1 MEKIFTSFL
10 LLLHYVTV
18 SSAMTQ
24 TRTTTDKLSLI
35 SLKSQII
42 SYPFQFLYESWSPA
56 TSVCHWVGVTCG
68 SRYQRVK
75 SLNLPNMTL
84 TGRIPQVFGNLSFL
98 VSLDLGSKKWHACVG
113 QIPKVIGN
121 FRELKLRGNNLIGSV
136 PLSLSNAS
144 RLETSNIYSN
154 SLQGNI
160 SEGIGNLQNMKML
173 GIQDNQLAV
182 EDNQITGSV
191 LISLFNISLVQILSL
206 ERFLPPEIGN
216 LTNTQRLQINGN
228 RLIGEIPKEIN
239 NLIELEKLDL
249 EANSYSGSLDME
261 ILNIS
266 GAENN
271 FSFRQQ
277 YIRKPSTKH
286 WFYLTQH

>member
-10 LLLHYVTV
+10 LLLHYVT
-18 SSAMTQ
+18 
-24 TRTTTDKLSLI
+24 
-35 SLKSQII
+35 
-42 SYPFQFLYESWSPA
+42 FLYESWSPA

-68 SRYQRVK
+68 SSYQRVK
-75 SLNLPNMTL
+75 SLNLPNITL

-113 QIPKVIGN
+113 LRIIPQEV
-121 FRELKLRGNNLIGSV
+121 
-136 PLSLSNAS
+136 
-144 RLETSNIYSN
+144 
-154 SLQGNI
+154 
-160 SEGIGNLQNMKML
+160 GNLVYL
-173 GIQDNQLAV
+173 VELAV

-206 ERFLPPEIGN
+206 ERFLPQEIGN

-266 GAENN
+266 GLRIISLSDNNISGSLPPNIGSILPNIKELYMGSLTNLVGTIPNFISNCSKLTILELAENKLTGLIPN
-271 FSFRQQ
+271 SLG
-277 YIRKPSTKH
+277 
-286 WFYLTQH
+286 YLTHLQHLNLGGNNLTNH